1 MTLSLL
7 RKESNVAKK
16 LTPKQVKF
24 VEEYAKTGNATE
36 SAMKAYDTE
45 DRRVAQAIGSE
56 NLSKPIIRTITEQL
70 FPIEKSVEIT
80 ANLHKLATQSQDEK
94 IQVDAT
100 KEWLS
105 HAVPKEKGN
114 TFNNFGTVVAEM
126 KDKYAD

>member
-1 MTLSLL
+1 M
-7 RKESNVAKK
+7 AKK

-24 VEEYAKTGNATE
+24 VEEYAKNGGNGTQA
-36 SAMKAYDTE
+36 ALKAYDVKDE
-45 DRRVAQAIGSE
+45 KVASVVAAE
-56 NLSKPIIRTITEQL
+56 NLAKPSIRTITEQF
-70 FPIEKSVEIT
+70 FPPEKTQEIT
-80 ANLHKLATQSQDEK
+80 ANLHKLATSAEDQK

>member
-1 MTLSLL
+1 MIIVATSKQDKALKLL
-7 RKESNVAKK
+7 VENGGNMPVSKAMEEAGYSPATAKTPKK
-16 LTPKQVKF
+16 LT
-24 VEEYAKTGNATE
+24 E
-36 SAMKAYDTE
+36 SQAYKSFFPPD
-45 DRRVAQAIGSE
+45 
-56 NLSKPIIRTITEQL
+56 KTEQ
-70 FPIEKSVEIT
+70 VVN
-80 ANLHKLATQSQDEK
+80 NLHKLATSAEDQK

>member
-1 MTLSLL
+1 MIIVATSKQDKALKILVESGGDMPVSKAMEKAGYSPATAKTPQKLT
-7 RKESNVAKK
+7 ESNAYKSFFPPDK
-16 LTPKQVKF
+16 TQQV
-24 VEEYAKTGNATE
+24 V
-36 SAMKAYDTE
+36 D
-45 DRRVAQAIGSE
+45 
-56 NLSKPIIRTITEQL
+56 
-70 FPIEKSVEIT
+70 
-80 ANLHKLATQSQDEK
+80 NLHKLSISAEDQK